1 MSASSKRS
9 QVKSSSKQGLKP
21 SIRNLYPEIS
31 GGRYPVKRETDRPL
45 AVTVDVPGLKGGRV
59 RLLHRMIKPRE
70 TRWSAVLMKRT
81 GETGFRGEV
90 LFPVPGIYQY
100 TVEVRVPK
108 SRPLRYGRDLEV
120 YVEPPR
126 ARFAAWYEL
135 FPRSQSR
142 EEGKHGTFKDTA
154 RRLPDIK
161 RMGFNVLYL
170 PPIHPIGKT
179 NRKGKNNSLSAR
191 PGEPG
196 VPWSVG
202 DETGGHTAVHPELGT
217 LADFRRLVQR
227 AKQAGIEIALDFTS
241 NCSPDH
247 PWIKE
252 HPGWFF
258 HNPDGTIRHAENPPK
273 KYEDVC
279 PLNFYPEDREEM
291 WEEVKKIFFFWIE
304 NGVGTFRVDNPHTK
318 PDEFWE
324 WLIREIKAVHPE
336 TVFLAE
342 AFTDYDR
349 LENLARAGFSQS
361 YSYFTWRTGKNEL
374 IEYFLKLTGTYLKEF
389 LRVNCFVNTPDILSE
404 ILQRGGKPA
413 FKLKIALAA
422 TISSLY
428 GMYSGYEL
436 LENEPLVPGKESYLD
451 SEKYQI
457 KVRDWNQPGNIKN
470 YIARLNRIREENPA
484 LHYYGNL
491 RFFSSTDDAI
501 IFYGKVSPEG
511 RNRILTAVNL
521 DPYSVH
527 TGRIT
532 VPVEMFGISSG
543 DKYPVRELITG
554 RRATWQG
561 REQYV
566 TLDPGKNPA
575 AIWRI

>member
-1 MSASSKRS
+1 MTGKA
-9 QVKSSSKQGLKP
+9 KP
-21 SIRNLYPEIS
+21 AGAGQDKITIRNLYPEIA
-31 GGRYPVKRETDRPL
+31 GGRYPIKRETDRPL
-45 AVTVDVPGLKGGRV
+45 EVTFDLPGVKGARP
-59 RLLHRMIKPRE
+59 RLLYRMISPEER
-70 TRWSAVLMKRT
+70 RWSSVPMRRSGGIT
-81 GETGFRGEV
+81 FRGEAT
-90 LFPVPGIYQY
+90 LPDPGIYRY
-100 TVEVRVPK
+100 TVEVRLPGREPV
-108 SRPLRYGRDLEV
+108 RYGRELEV

-135 FPRSQSR
+135 FPRSQGKV
-142 EEGKHGTFKDTA
+142 EGEHGTFRDTE
-154 RRLPDIK
+154 RRLPDIR
-161 RMGFNVLYL
+161 RMGFNVIYL

-179 NRKGKNNSLSAR
+179 NRKGKNNSLTAA

-202 DETGGHTAVHPELGT
+202 DETGGHTAVHSDLGT
-217 LADFRRLVQR
+217 LEDFRRFVRSAKR
-227 AKQAGIEIALDFTS
+227 AGFEVALDFTS

-247 PWIKE
+247 PWVRE

-258 HNPDGTIRHAENPPK
+258 YNPDGTIRYAENPPK
-273 KYEDVC
+273 KYQDVC
-279 PLNFYPEDREEM
+279 PLNFYPEDREAM
-291 WEEVKKIFFFWIE
+291 WEAVREIFLFWAA

-324 WLIREIKAVHPE
+324 WLIREVKGVYPE

-342 AFTDYDR
+342 AFTDYDH
-349 LENLARAGFSQS
+349 LEELARRGFSQS

-404 ILQRGGKPA
+404 ILQQGGKPA
-413 FKLKIALAA
+413 FMLRVALAA
-422 TISSLY
+422 TICPLY

-457 KVRDWNQPGNIKN
+457 RVRDWNRPGNIKS
-470 YIARLNRIREENPA
+470 YIAKLNRIRERNPA
-484 LHYYGNL
+484 LQYYDNL

-501 IFYGKVSPEG
+501 LFYGKVSPDG
-511 RNRILTAVNL
+511 KNRILTAVNL
-521 DPYSVH
+521 DPFSAH

-532 VPVEMFGISSG
+532 VPVELFGFSS
-543 DKYPVRELITG
+543 DQKYPVRELIGGKRT
-554 RRATWQG
+554 TWRG

-566 TLDPGKNPA
+566 TLDPKKNPA

>member
-1 MSASSKRS
+1 MKAPGKTAL
-9 QVKSSSKQGLKP
+9 KSEGKIR
-21 SIRNLYPEIS
+21 IRNLYPEIA
-31 GGRYPVKRETDRPL
+31 GGRYPVKRETDRSL
-45 AVTVDVPGLKGGRV
+45 LVTADVTGGSPGRV
-59 RLLHRMIKPRE
+59 RLLYRKITPE
-70 TRWSAVLMKRT
+70 ESSWSSVAMKKA
-81 GETGFRGEV
+81 GGSSYRGEI
-90 LFPVPGIYQY
+90 LFPAAGIYRY
-100 TVEVRVPK
+100 TVEVRPSGAPAV
-108 SRPLRYGRDLEV
+108 RYPRECEV

-135 FPRSQSR
+135 FPRSQGKVA
-142 EEGKHGTFKDTA
+142 GKHGTFRDTE

-161 RMGFNVLYL
+161 RMGFNVIYL

-179 NRKGKNNSLSAR
+179 NRKGKNNSLTSR

-202 DETGGHTAVHPELGT
+202 DESGGHTAVHPELGT
-217 LADFRRLVQR
+217 IDDFRAFVR
-227 AKQAGIEIALDFTS
+227 AAKKSGFEIALDYTS

-247 PWIKE
+247 PWVKE

-258 HNPDGTIRHAENPPK
+258 YNPDGTIRHAENPPK

-279 PLNFYPEDREEM
+279 PLNFFPPDREAM
-291 WEEVKKIFFFWIE
+291 WEAVKEIFLFWAA

-324 WLIREIKAVHPE
+324 WLIREVKGVYPE

-342 AFTDYDR
+342 AFTDYDH
-349 LENLARAGFSQS
+349 LEELARRGFSQS

-374 IEYFLKLTGTYLKEF
+374 IEYFLKLTGSYLKEF

-404 ILQRGGKPA
+404 ILQKGGKPA
-413 FKLKIALAA
+413 FMLRVALAA
-422 TISSLY
+422 TICPLY

-436 LENEPLVPGKESYLD
+436 LEKEPLVPGKESYLD

-457 KVRDWNQPGNIKN
+457 KVRNWNKPGNIKK
-470 YIARLNRIREENPA
+470 YIARLNRIREGNPA
-484 LHYYGNL
+484 LQYYDNL
-491 RFFSSTDDAI
+491 RFYNSTDDAI
-501 IFYGKVSPEG
+501 LFYGKVSPDG
-511 RNRILTAVNL
+511 KNRILVAVNL
-521 DPYSVH
+521 DPFAAH

-532 VPVEMFGISSG
+532 VPVERMGISSG
-543 DKYPVRELITG
+543 AKYPVRELISG
-554 RRATWQG
+554 RQSTWRG

>member
-1 MSASSKRS
+1 MRRPAAGVSEK
-9 QVKSSSKQGLKP
+9 KSSGPKGKIV
-21 SIRNLYPEIS
+21 IRNLYPEIA

-45 AVTVDVPGLKGGRV
+45 EVTVDVDGLVRGQV
-59 RLLHRMIKPRE
+59 RLLSRMIRPRVAP
-70 TRWSAVLMKRT
+70 WSSVPMKRC
-81 GETGFRGEV
+81 GETGFRAEV
-90 LFPVPGIYQY
+90 CFPAAGICQY
-100 TVEVRVPK
+100 TVEVRVPG
-108 SRPLRYGRDLEV
+108 REPVRYGRDLEV

-135 FPRSQSR
+135 FPRSQ
-142 EEGKHGTFKDTA
+142 GKVPGRHGTFRDVE

-161 RMGFNVLYL
+161 RMGFHVIYL

-179 NRKGKNNSLSAR
+179 NRKGKNNSLTAG

-217 LADFRRLVQR
+217 LADFRRFVEK
-227 AKQAGIEIALDFTS
+227 AKGSGFEIALDFTS

-247 PWIKE
+247 PWVKE

-258 HNPDGTIRHAENPPK
+258 YNPDGTIRYAENPPK
-273 KYEDVC
+273 KYQDVC
-279 PLNFYPEDREEM
+279 PLNFFPEDRDLM
-291 WEEVKKIFFFWIE
+291 WEEVKKIFLFWAA

-324 WLIREIKAVHPE
+324 WLIREVKGVYPE

-361 YSYFTWRTGKNEL
+361 YSYFTWRNTKNEL
-374 IEYFLKLTGTYLKEF
+374 IEYFLKLTGSYLKEF

-404 ILQRGGKPA
+404 ILQKGGKPA
-413 FKLKIALAA
+413 FRLRLALAA
-422 TISSLY
+422 TISPLY

-436 LENEPLVPGKESYLD
+436 LENEPLVPGKESYLN

-457 KVRDWNQPGNIKN
+457 KVRNWNGPGNIKS
-470 YIARLNRIREENPA
+470 YIAKLNRIREENPA
-484 LHYYGNL
+484 LHYYDNL
-491 RFFSSTDDAI
+491 RFFNSTDDWI
-501 IFYGKVSPEG
+501 LFYGKVSPDG
-511 RNRILTAVNL
+511 KNRILAAINL
-521 DPYSVH
+521 DPFSAH
-527 TGRIT
+527 KGRIT
-532 VPVEMFGISSG
+532 VPVELFGISSG
-543 DKYPVRELITG
+543 GKYPVRELITG
-554 RRATWQG
+554 EQMVWRG

-566 TLDPGKNPA
+566 TLDPEKNPA

>member
-1 MSASSKRS
+1 MNKPEKCPDGSRSLEKRM
-9 QVKSSSKQGLKP
+9 KLE
-21 SIRNLYPEIS
+21 IRNLYPEIA
-31 GGRYPVKRETDRPL
+31 GGRYPIKRETDRPL
-45 AVTVDVPGLKGGRV
+45 EVTVDVPGLTRGQV
-59 RLLHRMIKPRE
+59 RLFYRMSHPRS
-70 TRWSAVLMKRT
+70 TRWVSVRMKRA

-90 LFPVPGIYQY
+90 TFPEAGIYRY
-100 TVEVRVPK
+100 TVQVRVPGRK
-108 SRPLRYGRDLEV
+108 PIRYGRAQEV

-135 FPRSQSR
+135 FPRSQGR
-142 EEGKHGTFKDTA
+142 VPGRHGTFRDTE
-154 RRLPDIK
+154 RRLPDIR
-161 RMGFNVLYL
+161 RMGFNVIYL

-179 NRKGKNNSLSAR
+179 NRKGRNNSLTAR

-202 DETGGHTAVHPELGT
+202 GEAGGHTAVHPELGT
-217 LADFRRLVQR
+217 LAEFRGFVKKAKR
-227 AKQAGIEIALDFTS
+227 AGFEIALDFTS

-258 HNPDGTIRHAENPPK
+258 YNPDGTIRYAENPPK
-273 KYEDVC
+273 KYQDVC
-279 PLNFYPEDREEM
+279 PLNFYPEDREAM
-291 WEEVKKIFFFWIE
+291 WEEVKNIFLFWVE

-324 WLIREIKAVHPE
+324 WLIREVKKIHPE

-349 LENLARAGFSQS
+349 LESLARAGFSQS
-361 YSYFTWRTGKNEL
+361 YSYFTWRNTKNEL

-404 ILQRGGKPA
+404 ILQKGGKPA
-413 FKLKIALAA
+413 FQLRIALAA
-422 TISSLY
+422 AISPLY

-457 KVRDWNQPGNIKN
+457 KVRDWNRPGNIKG
-470 YIARLNRIREENPA
+470 YITRLNRIRKENPA
-484 LHYYGNL
+484 LQYYDNL
-491 RFFSSTDDAI
+491 RFFSSTDDWI
-501 IFYGKVSPEG
+501 LFFGKVSPDG
-511 RNRILTAVNL
+511 NNRILTAVNL
-521 DPYSVH
+521 DPFAPH
-527 TGRIT
+527 RGRIT
-532 VPVEMFGISSG
+532 VPVELFGISS
-543 DKYPVRELITG
+543 DEEYPVRELISGKRTAW
-554 RRATWQG
+554 RG

-566 TLDPGKNPA
+566 TLDPAKNPA

>member
-1 MSASSKRS
+1 MTGKA
-9 QVKSSSKQGLKP
+9 KP
-21 SIRNLYPEIS
+21 AGAGQDKITIRNLYPEIA
-31 GGRYPVKRETDRPL
+31 GGRYPIKRETDRPL
-45 AVTVDVPGLKGGRV
+45 EVTFDLPGVKGARP
-59 RLLHRMIKPRE
+59 RLLYRMISPEER
-70 TRWSAVLMKRT
+70 RWSSVPMRRSGGIT
-81 GETGFRGEV
+81 FRGEAT
-90 LFPVPGIYQY
+90 LPDPGIYRY
-100 TVEVRVPK
+100 TVEVRLPGREPV
-108 SRPLRYGRDLEV
+108 RYGRELEV

-135 FPRSQSR
+135 FPRSQGKV
-142 EEGKHGTFKDTA
+142 EGEHGTFRDTE
-154 RRLPDIK
+154 RRLPDIR
-161 RMGFNVLYL
+161 RMGFNVIYL

-179 NRKGKNNSLSAR
+179 NRKGKNNSLTAA

-202 DETGGHTAVHPELGT
+202 DETGGHTAVHSDLGT
-217 LADFRRLVQR
+217 LEDFRRFVRSAKR
-227 AKQAGIEIALDFTS
+227 AGFEVALDFTS

-247 PWIKE
+247 PWVRE

-258 HNPDGTIRHAENPPK
+258 YNPDGTIRYAENPPK
-273 KYEDVC
+273 KYQDVC
-279 PLNFYPEDREEM
+279 PLNFYPEDREAM
-291 WEEVKKIFFFWIE
+291 WEAVREIFLFWAA

-324 WLIREIKAVHPE
+324 WLIREVKGVYPE

-342 AFTDYDR
+342 AFTDYDH
-349 LENLARAGFSQS
+349 LEELARRGFSQS

-404 ILQRGGKPA
+404 ILQQGGKPA
-413 FKLKIALAA
+413 FMLRVALAA
-422 TISSLY
+422 TICPLY

-457 KVRDWNQPGNIKN
+457 RVRDWNRPGNIKS
-470 YIARLNRIREENPA
+470 YIAKLNRIRERNPA
-484 LHYYGNL
+484 LQYYDNL

-501 IFYGKVSPEG
+501 LFYGKVSPDG
-511 RNRILTAVNL
+511 KNRILTAVNL
-521 DPYSVH
+521 DPFSAH

-532 VPVEMFGISSG
+532 VPVELFGFSS
-543 DKYPVRELITG
+543 DQKYPVRELIGGKPT
-554 RRATWQG
+554 TWRG

-566 TLDPGKNPA
+566 TLDPKKNPA